1 MSARETQLTLLNP
14 NRFIERGGEYWMMA
28 KDIAAALGYA
38 DQAKVINLYN
48 RHQTQFKEHTCILKL
63 RVQGDDQL
71 REYRIFSEEGIYLI
85 AMYANTEKARAFQL
99 EVAKFLKEV
108 RKARLEKRELEITV
122 SAAVAISRL
131 YSRYPAER
139 CKKLLYY
146 KWLKLNNTECARL
159 LKCSTDTIRRMLRY
173 INASPLPKLFS
184 TGNNLVPPCRTTDGK
199 ILG

>member
-1 MSARETQLTLLNP
+1 
-14 NRFIERGGEYWMMA
+14 
-28 KDIAAALGYA
+28 
-38 DQAKVINLYN
+38 
-48 RHQTQFKEHTCILKL
+48 L

-99 EVAKFLKEV
+99 EVARFLKEV
-108 RKARLEKRELEITV
+108 RKARIEKRELEVTV

-159 LKCSTDTIRRMLRY
+159 LKCSRSTIREMLNL
-173 INASPLPKLFS
+173 INTTPLPKLFD
-184 TGNNLVPPCRTTDGK
+184 TGNNLVPPLKSVDGK
-199 ILG
+199 ILGGRHG